1 MNTFDAF
8 CRALFFPWWVA
19 SAVSVLVMTAFYG
32 CGRLLLA
39 KTAPE
44 DRLGAFALG
53 CALLMTV
60 LGVMPLRLWGLLLLL
75 VPFALWGLWLL
86 AKEAVSLRREYA
98 AFLLLF
104 LAGAGSSFM
113 LPCSWD
119 EQTYQLAVPVRILLE
134 SSPGP
139 FPDNPYSY
147 YPALTGGFF
156 TRLIRMGGL
165 QTPRII
171 VSLITPVLVLSV
183 WKMLR
188 HSAGVFPAWLGAAAF
203 LLSPLTLALNRGT
216 YVENFIALFTL
227 AGIAAARRFREK
239 KWTHSLVCGILAG
252 AAVAVKPTGAVG
264 ALAVACIFAGVTW
277 SQWKKWLVF
286 GVSAFL
292 FCFFWYLRTF
302 SLTGSFSYPYALFPV
317 PGSVEHFHYLLG
329 SARYGL
335 EGLPGLLLNWL
346 FVGFYGKLFDG
357 IVTGVQFPFLLVC
370 AALVWYLGM
379 KEVPEKRRQLLFGA
393 LAVLLPGALWSLC
406 FPQSRF
412 IMPLLAP
419 VAVAGGAALARLP
432 GKKFWYAG
440 TALLLVCVA
449 LFQSFPH
456 LKHYYVCWRLAGK
469 VYDSPG
475 RALAFL
481 TRDPGYFQA
490 MERLAALTP
499 EHSKVLLL
507 LERRGLYCPRSYRL
521 AVPRFEPTLTPVP
534 ENAEKL
540 FEKLRAFD
548 YIMVGSTTQDVDLQ
562 SANEEEC
569 KQILLQLEELLNRGQ
584 LQFLPGPGYRIL
596 KVIREK

>member
-1 MNTFDAF
+1 MSTFDAF
-8 CRALFFPWWVA
+8 CRTLFSPWWGA
-19 SAVSVLVMTAFYG
+19 LAVSLLSVTAFYG
-32 CGRLLLA
+32 CGGLLS
-39 KTAPE
+39 APDSRE
-44 DRLGAFALG
+44 DRLESFALG
-53 CALLMTV
+53 CALLMTA
-60 LGVMPLRLWGLLLLL
+60 LSVMPLRLWTLLLLL

-119 EQTYQLAVPVRILLE
+119 EQTYQLAVPLRILLE

-156 TRLIRMGGL
+156 TSLIRMGGL
-165 QTPRII
+165 QTPRIV

-183 WKMLR
+183 WKMIR
-188 HSAGVFPAWLGAAAF
+188 RSAGVLPAWLGAAAF

-227 AGIAAARRFREK
+227 AGIAAALRSRGGN
-239 KWTHSLVCGILAG
+239 WTGALFCGILAG
-252 AAVAVKPTGAVG
+252 AAVAVKPTGIVG
-264 ALAVACIFAGVTW
+264 ALAIACVFAGVSW
-277 SQWKKWLVF
+277 SEWKKWLLF

-292 FCFFWYLRTF
+292 FSFFWYLRTF
-302 SLTGSFSYPYALFPV
+302 LLTGSFFYPYALFPV

-346 FVGFYGKLFDG
+346 FAGFYGKLFDG

-370 AALVWYLGM
+370 AAAVWYLGM
-379 KEVPEKRRQLLFGA
+379 KKAPEKRLKLSFAA

-412 IMPLLAP
+412 VMPLLAP
-419 VAVAGGAALARLP
+419 MAAAGGMALARLP
-432 GKKFWYAG
+432 RRKFWYAG
-440 TALLLVCVA
+440 TALLLAAAA
-449 LFQSFPH
+449 LLQSYPH

-469 VYDSPG
+469 VHDSPG

-499 EHSKVLLL
+499 ENSKVLLL

-521 AVPRFEPTLTPVP
+521 AVPRFEPTLTPPP

-562 SANEEEC
+562 SANAEEC
-569 KQILLQLEELLNRGQ
+569 KQLLLQLEELLNRGQ

>member
-507 LERRGLYCPRSYRL
+507 LERRGLYCPRPYRL

>member
-1 MNTFDAF
+1 MSPFDVW
-8 CRALFFPWWVA
+8 CRTLFSPWWGA
-19 SAVSVLVMTAFYG
+19 LAVSVLTLTAFYG
-32 CGRLLLA
+32 CGRLLPV
-39 KTAPE
+39 KGFSE

-53 CALLMTV
+53 GALLMTV
-60 LGVMPLRLWGLLLLL
+60 LAVMPLRLWVLLLLL
-75 VPFALWGLWLL
+75 VPFALWGVWLL
-86 AKEAVSLRREYA
+86 AKEALSLRGEYA

-119 EQTYQLAVPVRILLE
+119 EQTYQLAVPLRILLE
-134 SSPGP
+134 SSSGP

-156 TRLIRMGGL
+156 TSLIRMGGV
-165 QTPRII
+165 QTPRIV
-171 VSLITPVLVLSV
+171 VSLVTPVLVLSV

-188 HSAGVFPAWLGAAAF
+188 RSAGVLPAWLGAAAF

-227 AGIAAARRFREK
+227 AGIAAALRSRGK
-239 KWTHSLVCGILAG
+239 GLAGALVCGILAG

-264 ALAVACIFAGVTW
+264 ALAVACVFAGTSW
-277 SQWKKWLVF
+277 GQWKKWPVF
-286 GVSAFL
+286 AFSAFL

-302 SLTGSFSYPYALFPV
+302 LLTGSFFYPYALFPV

-335 EGLPGLLLNWL
+335 EGAPGLLLNWL

-357 IVTGVQFPFLLVC
+357 IVTGAQFPFLLVC
-370 AALVWYLGM
+370 AAAVWYFAM
-379 KEVPEKRRQLLFGA
+379 KEAPEKRRKLLFCA

-412 IMPLLAP
+412 VMPLLAP
-419 VAVAGGAALARLP
+419 AAAAGGAALARLP
-432 GKKFWYAG
+432 GKRFWYAG
-440 TALLLVCVA
+440 TALLLVGA
-449 LFQSFPH
+449 AFFQSFPH

-469 VYDSPG
+469 VHSSPG

-490 MERLAALTP
+490 MERLAARTP
-499 EHSKVLLL
+499 ENSKVLLL
-507 LERRGLYCPRSYRL
+507 LERRGLYCPRPYRL
-521 AVPRFEPTLTPVP
+521 AVPRFEPSLTPLP

-569 KQILLQLEELLNRGQ
+569 KQLLLQLEELSNRGL
-584 LQFLPGPGYRIL
+584 LQALPGPGYRIL

>member
-1 MNTFDAF
+1 MNAFDA
-8 CRALFFPWWVA
+8 CCSALFSPWWA
-19 SAVSVLVMTAFYG
+19 ALAVSALTVAAFYG

-39 KTAPE
+39 KAASDE
-44 DRLGAFALG
+44 RLGAFALG
-53 CALLMTV
+53 GALLMTAVSVTPPRPWV
-60 LGVMPLRLWGLLLLL
+60 LFSLT
-75 VPFALWGLWLL
+75 VPFALWGAWRL
-86 AKEAVSLRREYA
+86 AKEARSLHREYA
-98 AFLLLF
+98 AFFLLF

-119 EQTYQLAVPVRILLE
+119 EQTYQLAVPLRTLLE
-134 SSPGP
+134 SSSGP
-139 FPDNPYSY
+139 FPDNPYSC

-156 TRLIRMGGL
+156 ASLIRTGGL
-165 QTPRII
+165 QTPRIV

-188 HSAGVFPAWLGAAAF
+188 RSAGVLPAWLGAAAF

-227 AGIAAARRFREK
+227 AGITAAMRPRGK
-239 KWTHSLVCGILAG
+239 GWTGALVCGILAG
-252 AAVAVKPTGAVG
+252 AAVAVKPTGVVG
-264 ALAVACIFAGVTW
+264 ALAIACVFAGFSW
-277 SQWKKWLVF
+277 GEWKKWLLF
-286 GVSAFL
+286 GASAFL

-302 SLTGSFSYPYALFPV
+302 LLTGSFFYPYALFPV

-346 FVGFYGKLFDG
+346 FAGFYGKLFDG
-357 IVTGVQFPFLLVC
+357 IVTGLQFPFFLVC
-370 AALVWYLGM
+370 AAAVWYFGM
-379 KEVPEKRRQLLFGA
+379 KEAPEMRRKLFFCA

-412 IMPLLAP
+412 VMPLLAP
-419 VAVAGGAALARLP
+419 LAAAGGTALARLP

-456 LKHYYVCWRLAGK
+456 LRHYYVCWRLLES
-469 VYDSPG
+469 VHDSPG

-499 EHSKVLLL
+499 ENSKVLLL
-507 LERRGLYCPRSYRL
+507 LERRGLYCPRPYRL
-521 AVPRFEPTLTPVP
+521 AVPRFEPSLTPVP

-540 FEKLRAFD
+540 FEKLRPFD

-569 KQILLQLEELLNRGQ
+569 KRILLQLEELLNRGR

-596 KVIREK
+596 KVIKED

>member
-8 CRALFFPWWVA
+8 CRALFSPWWAA
-19 SAVSVLVMTAFYG
+19 SAVSLLTVTAFYG
-32 CGRLLLA
+32 CGRLLPA
-39 KTAPE
+39 KDTRE

-53 CALLMTV
+53 CALLMTA
-60 LGVMPLRLWGLLLLL
+60 LAVMPLRLWVLLLLL
-75 VPFALWGLWLL
+75 VPFALYGLWLL
-86 AKEAVSLRREYA
+86 AREAVSLRREYA

-139 FPDNPYSY
+139 FPDNPYSF

-156 TRLIRMGGL
+156 TRLIRMGGV
-165 QTPRII
+165 QTPRIV
-171 VSLITPVLVLSV
+171 VSLITPILVLSV
-183 WKMLR
+183 WKMIR
-188 HSAGVFPAWLGAAAF
+188 RSAGAVPAGLGAAAF

-227 AGIAAARRFREK
+227 AGIAAAARFREK
-239 KWTHSLVCGILAG
+239 KWTHALVCGILAG
-252 AAVAVKPTGAVG
+252 AAAAVKPTGAVG
-264 ALAVACIFAGVTW
+264 ALAIACIFAGASW
-277 SQWKKWLVF
+277 GEWKKWLVF
-286 GVSAFL
+286 AFSAFF

-302 SLTGSFSYPYALFPV
+302 LLTGSFFYPYALFPV

-346 FVGFYGKLFDG
+346 FAGFYGKLFDG
-357 IVTGVQFPFLLVC
+357 IVTGLQFPFLLVC
-370 AALVWYLGM
+370 AAAVWYFGM
-379 KEVPEKRRQLLFGA
+379 KEAPEKRLKLFFAA

-419 VAVAGGAALARLP
+419 VAVAGGMALARLP
-432 GKKFWYAG
+432 RRKFWYAG
-440 TALLLVCVA
+440 TALLLA
-449 LFQSFPH
+449 ATAFFQSYPH

-469 VYDSPG
+469 VQNSPG
-475 RALAFL
+475 RALAYL

-499 EHSKVLLL
+499 ENSKVLLL
-507 LERRGLYCPRSYRL
+507 LERRGLYCPRPCRL
-521 AVPRFEPTLTPVP
+521 AVPRFEPSFTPVP

-548 YIMVGSTTQDVDLQ
+548 YIVVGSTTQDVDLQ

-569 KQILLQLEELLNRGQ
+569 KQILLQLEELLNRGL

-596 KVIREK
+596 KVIRER

>member
-1 MNTFDAF
+1 MNSFDAF
-8 CRALFFPWWVA
+8 CASLFSPWWVSA
-19 SAVSVLVMTAFYG
+19 AVSALAAAAFYG
-32 CGRLLLA
+32 CGRLLLL

-44 DRLGAFALG
+44 DRLEAFALG
-53 CALLMTV
+53 CALLMTA
-60 LGVMPLRLWGLLLLL
+60 LGVMPLRLWVLLLLL
-75 VPFALWGLWLL
+75 VPYALWGVWLL
-86 AKEAVSLRREYA
+86 AKEAVSLRREYV

-165 QTPRII
+165 QTPRIV

-188 HSAGVFPAWLGAAAF
+188 RSAGVLPAWLGAAAF

-227 AGIAAARRFREK
+227 AGIAAARRFREE
-239 KWTHSLVCGILAG
+239 KWTSTLVCGILAG
-252 AAVAVKPTGAVG
+252 AAAAVKPTGAVG
-264 ALAVACIFAGVTW
+264 ALAAACIFAGAAW
-277 SQWKKWLVF
+277 GEWKKWLVF
-286 GVSAFL
+286 AFTAFL

-302 SLTGSFSYPYALFPV
+302 LLTGSFFYPYALFPV

-357 IVTGVQFPFLLVC
+357 IVAGVQFPFLLVC
-370 AALVWYLGM
+370 AAFVWYLGM

-412 IMPLLAP
+412 VMPLLAP

-432 GKKFWYAG
+432 RKKFWYAG
-440 TALLLVCVA
+440 TALLLAGAA

-469 VYDSPG
+469 VHGSPG

-499 EHSKVLLL
+499 ENSKVLLL
-507 LERRGLYCPRSYRL
+507 LERRGLYCPRFYRL
-521 AVPRFEPTLTPVP
+521 AVPGFEPTLTPVP

>member
-1 MNTFDAF
+1 MTPFDAF
-8 CRALFFPWWVA
+8 CGTLFSPWWVSA
-19 SAVSVLVMTAFYG
+19 AVSALAAAAFYG
-32 CGRLLLA
+32 CGRLLLLKA
-39 KTAPE
+39 APE
-44 DRLGAFALG
+44 ERLGAFALG
-53 CALLMTV
+53 CALLMTA
-60 LGVMPLRLWGLLLLL
+60 LSVMPLRSWALFSLLA
-75 VPFALWGLWLL
+75 PFALWGVWLL
-86 AKEAVSLRREYA
+86 AKESVSLRREYA

-134 SSPGP
+134 SAPGP

-147 YPALTGGFF
+147 YPALTGGSF
-156 TRLIRMGGL
+156 TSLIRMGGL
-165 QTPRII
+165 QTPRIV

-188 HSAGVFPAWLGAAAF
+188 RSAGVLPAWLGAAAF

-227 AGIAAARRFREK
+227 AGIAAAPRFRGK
-239 KWTHSLVCGILAG
+239 TLAGALVCGILAG
-252 AAVAVKPTGAVG
+252 AAVAVKPTGVVG
-264 ALAVACIFAGVTW
+264 ALAIACLFAGLSW
-277 SQWKKWLVF
+277 GEWKKWLLF

-302 SLTGSFSYPYALFPV
+302 SLTGGFFYPYALFPV

-335 EGLPGLLLNWL
+335 EGAPGLLLNWL
-346 FVGFYGKLFDG
+346 FAGFYGKLFDG
-357 IVTGVQFPFLLVC
+357 IVTGIQYPFLLVC
-370 AALVWYLGM
+370 AAVVWYREM
-379 KEVPEKRRQLLFGA
+379 KAAPEKRRELFFCA
-393 LAVLLPGALWSLC
+393 LAVVLPGALWSLC

-419 VAVAGGAALARLP
+419 VAAAGGAAPARLP

-440 TALLLVCVA
+440 TALLLVCAA
-449 LFQSFPH
+449 LFQSYPH

-469 VYDSPG
+469 VQRSPG

-499 EHSKVLLL
+499 ENSKVLLL

-521 AVPRFEPTLTPVP
+521 AVPGFEPSLTPVP

-540 FEKLRAFD
+540 FEKLRTFD
-548 YIMVGSTTQDVDLQ
+548 YVMVGSTTQDVDLQ
-562 SANEEEC
+562 SANEEAC
-569 KQILLQLEELLNRGQ
+569 KRILLQLEELSNRGQ

-596 KVIREK
+596 KVIKEK

>member
-8 CRALFFPWWVA
+8 CRALFSTWWVA
-19 SAVSVLVMTAFYG
+19 LAVSALALTAFYG
-32 CGRLLLA
+32 CGRLLPV
-39 KTAPE
+39 KSFSE
-44 DRLGAFALG
+44 ERLGAFALG

-60 LGVMPLRLWGLLLLL
+60 LGVMPLRLWVLLLLL
-75 VPFALWGLWLL
+75 VPFALCGVWFL
-86 AKEAVSLRREYA
+86 AKEAFSLRREYA
-98 AFLLLF
+98 VFLLLF

-119 EQTYQLAVPVRILLE
+119 EQTYQLAVPLRILLE

-156 TRLIRMGGL
+156 TSLIRMGGL
-165 QTPRII
+165 QSPRIV

-183 WKMLR
+183 WKMIR
-188 HSAGVFPAWLGAAAF
+188 RSAGIVPAWLGAAAF

-227 AGIAAARRFREK
+227 AGIGAASRSRGK
-239 KWTHSLVCGILAG
+239 GWTGALVCGILAG
-252 AAVAVKPTGAVG
+252 AAVAVKPTGIVG
-264 ALAVACIFAGVTW
+264 ALAIACVFAW
-277 SQWKKWLVF
+277 SAWGEWKKWPVAAL
-286 GVSAFL
+286 SAFG

-302 SLTGSFSYPYALFPV
+302 LLTGSFFYPYALFPV

-335 EGLPGLLLNWL
+335 EGAPGLLLNWL

-370 AALVWYLGM
+370 AAVVWYFGM
-379 KEVPEKRRQLLFGA
+379 KEAPEKRRKLLFCA

-412 IMPLLAP
+412 VMPLLAP
-419 VAVAGGAALARLP
+419 VAVAGGMALARLP
-432 GKKFWYAG
+432 RRKFWYAG
-440 TALLLVCVA
+440 TALLLVCAA
-449 LFQSFPH
+449 LFQSYPH

-469 VYDSPG
+469 VHDSPG

-490 MERLAALTP
+490 MERLAVLTP
-499 EHSKVLLL
+499 ENSKVLLL

-534 ENAEKL
+534 GNAEKL

-548 YIMVGSTTQDVDLQ
+548 YIVVGSTTQDVDLQ
-562 SANEEEC
+562 SANGEEC
-569 KQILLQLEELLNRGQ
+569 EQILLQLEELLNRGQ
-584 LQFLPGPGYRIL
+584 LQILPGPGYRIL
-596 KVIREK
+596 KVVGEK

>member
-1 MNTFDAF
+1 MNPFDVW
-8 CRALFFPWWVA
+8 CRALFSPWWGA
-19 SAVSVLVMTAFYG
+19 LAVSALVLTAFYG
-32 CGRLLLA
+32 CGRLLLS
-39 KTAPE
+39 KTFPE

-53 CALLMTV
+53 CALLMTM
-60 LGVMPLRLWGLLLLL
+60 LGVMPLRPWVLLLLP

-86 AKEAVSLRREYA
+86 GREALSLRGEYA
-98 AFLLLF
+98 AFLLLS

-119 EQTYQLAVPVRILLE
+119 EQTYQLAVPLRILLE
-134 SSPGP
+134 SSSGP

-156 TRLIRMGGL
+156 TRLIRLGGL
-165 QTPRII
+165 QTPRIV

-188 HSAGVFPAWLGAAAF
+188 RSAGVLPAWLGAAAF

-227 AGIAAARRFREK
+227 AGIAAALRLRGK
-239 KWTHSLVCGILAG
+239 GLAGALVCGILAG

-264 ALAVACIFAGVTW
+264 ALAVACVFAW
-277 SQWKKWLVF
+277 SSWGEWKKWLVF
-286 GVSAFL
+286 AFSSFL

-302 SLTGSFSYPYALFPV
+302 LLTGSFFYPYALFPV

-335 EGLPGLLLNWL
+335 EGAPGLLLNWL

-357 IVTGVQFPFLLVC
+357 IVTGAQFPFLLVC
-370 AALVWYLGM
+370 AAAAWYFGM
-379 KEVPEKRRQLLFGA
+379 KEAPEKRRKLLFCA

-412 IMPLLAP
+412 VMPLLAP
-419 VAVAGGAALARLP
+419 VAAAGGIALSRLP
-432 GKKFWYAG
+432 GKRFWYAG
-440 TALLLVCVA
+440 TALLLVGA
-449 LFQSFPH
+449 AFFQSFPH

-469 VYDSPG
+469 VHDSPG

-499 EHSKVLLL
+499 EHAKVLLL
-507 LERRGLYCPRSYRL
+507 LERRGLYCPRSCRL

-569 KQILLQLEELLNRGQ
+569 KQLLLQLEELSNRGQ
-584 LQFLPGPGYRIL
+584 LQALPGPGYRIL